1 MVSRVARE
9 VTAGAANPYEQAVK
23 LQEYFAINGGFEYD
37 TQVKVG
43 SGSQAIARFLED
55 KQGFCV
61 HFSFAMAAMARSL
74 GIPARVAVGF
84 APGSPQADGS
94 VSVGLRDAHAWPEVY
109 FEGVGWTRFE
119 PTPTRGST
127 PSYTLTET
135 PGSSVPD
142 PALPSRNA
150 ETEPSAA
157 PSASESCTAQDK
169 KLGACASESAAAVPV
184 TGGNGPKWYAVLAWA
199 AGGARGAAVPLAPLL
214 WRLRTRSVRLGRT
227 AARRRTRVR
236 TLWRS
241 GRS

>member
-1 MVSRVARE
+1 MWSPRVARE

-61 HFSFAMAAMARSL
+61 HFLRHGGDGLVSL
-74 GIPARVAVGF
+74 GIPARGGGRLRAWLPSGRRLCFGGAVGR
-84 APGSPQADGS
+84 ARLA
-94 VSVGLRDAHAWPEVY
+94 LRCTSRAWAGPASSRRRPVA
-109 FEGVGWTRFE
+109 R
-119 PTPTRGST
+119 PCRTPR
-127 PSYTLTET
+127 TET

-142 PALPSRNA
+142 SALPSRNA

-169 KLGACASESAAAVPV
+169 KLGACASESAVAVPV
-184 TGGNGPKWYAVLAWA
+184 TGKTAEVVRAVLAWA
-199 AGGARGAAVPLAPLL
+199 AGGARGAAVPAGA
-214 WRLRTRSVRLGRT
+214 VAV
-227 AARRRTRVR
+227 AASNT
-236 TLWRS
+236 
-241 GRS
+241 